1 MYYVPILLVMY
12 IDVVPN
18 RNSPPAIL
26 LRESFWK
33 DGKVRKRTLA
43 NLSKLPPHLID
54 ALRRFLKGATPSD
67 IPLHDA
73 FDIVRSLPHGHVA
86 AVLSCLRQCGLE
98 SLIASRRSRQRDLV
112 VAMIVARILDPRSK
126 LATARGLSSH
136 TASDSLAEM
145 LDLADADENELY
157 QAMDWLLQ
165 RQTAIEARLADKHL
179 QEGALVLYDLS
190 STWFEGRHCPL
201 ARYGY
206 SRDRKRGSLQ
216 LVFGLLCDR
225 QGWPLAIEAF
235 QGDTADPSTVAAQV
249 DKMRKRFGL
258 SRVVLVGDRGLL
270 TEARI
275 REDLKPAGLDWI
287 SALCGPALRALVQQG
302 ALQPS
307 LFDQRDLAEIT
318 CPTLYPGERLI
329 VCRNPLL
336 AEERSRK
343 REELLE
349 ATETELG
356 KILKATQRER
366 RRLKGEIK
374 IRERVHKVVDQY
386 KMKKHFLLDITD
398 DGFSYRRNPDRIA
411 AEAALDGF
419 YVVRTS
425 LAKTQ
430 LDSQE
435 TVKAYKG
442 LSLVERAFGCFKIID
457 LKVRPIHHRLAS
469 RVRAHLLLCL
479 LAYYVERHMRLCL
492 APMLFDDEESPERP
506 SVVAG
511 AKPSASARIKAASK
525 HSPDG
530 LPVHSFPTLL
540 ADLGTIVKQRVQPS
554 AAGSPPFDLV
564 TRPTPQQEKV
574 LALLNLRL
582 GRTR

>member
-1 MYYVPILLVMY
+1 MY

-18 RNSPPAIL
+18 RNSPPAVL

-67 IPLHDA
+67 APLQDT

-86 AVLSCLRQCGLE
+86 AVLSSLRQCGLE

-126 LATARGLSSH
+126 LATARGLSSQ
-136 TASDSLAEM
+136 TATDSLPEM
-145 LDLADADENELY
+145 LGLADADANDLY

-165 RQTAIEARLADKHL
+165 RQAAIETRLADKHL
-179 QEGALVLYDLS
+179 KEGALVLYDLS

-201 ARYGY
+201 ARHGY
-206 SRDRKRGSLQ
+206 SRDRKRGLLQ
-216 LVFGLLCDR
+216 LVFGLLCTR
-225 QGWPLAIEAF
+225 EGWPLAIEVF
-235 QGDTADPSTVAAQV
+235 QGDTADPSTVASQV
-249 DKMRKRFGL
+249 DKLRKRFGL
-258 SRVVLVGDRGLL
+258 SRVALVGDRGLL

-275 REDLKPAGLDWI
+275 REDLQPAGLDWI
-287 SALCGPALRALVQQG
+287 SALRGPAIRALVRQG

-318 CPTLYPGERLI
+318 CPSLYPGERLI

-336 AEERSRK
+336 AEERRRK
-343 REELLE
+343 REELLA
-349 ATETELG
+349 ATEAELG
-356 KILKATQRER
+356 KIVQATQREW
-366 RRLKGEIK
+366 RRLKGETP
-374 IRERVHKVVDQY
+374 IRERVSKVVDKY
-386 KMKKHFLLDITD
+386 KMKKHFRLEITD
-398 DGFSYRRNPDRIA
+398 DGFSYRRHRDRIA

-442 LSLVERAFGCFKIID
+442 LSVVERAFRCFKTFD
-457 LKVRPIHHRLAS
+457 LRVRPIHHRLAT
-469 RVRAHLLLCL
+469 RVRAHLWLCL
-479 LAYYVERHMRLCL
+479 LAYYVECHMRARL
-492 APMLFDDEESPERP
+492 APMLFDDEQEPERS
-506 SVVAG
+506 SVVAA
-511 AKPSASARIKAASK
+511 AKPSASARKKAASK
-525 HSPDG
+525 RSPDG
-530 LPVHSFPTLL
+530 LPVHSFRTLL
-540 ADLGTIVKQRVQPS
+540 ADLATIARQRVQPRV
-554 AAGSPPFDLV
+554 AGSPSFELV
-564 TRPTPQQEKV
+564 TRPTPQQEKA
-574 LALLNLRL
+574 LRLLNVRL